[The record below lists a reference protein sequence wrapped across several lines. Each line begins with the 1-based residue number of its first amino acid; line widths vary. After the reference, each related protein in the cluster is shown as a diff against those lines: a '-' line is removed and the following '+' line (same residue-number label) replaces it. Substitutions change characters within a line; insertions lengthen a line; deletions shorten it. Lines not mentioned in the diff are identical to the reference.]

1 MIKQFK
7 RAAWALLG
15 AGLTWLG
22 SGPGAAA
29 AGSVPTA
36 KPESAGLSAERLA
49 RIHTAMQ
56 AQIDAGN
63 IAGVVTLVDW
73 RNPHVHVFFNVTQQD
88 KSVEN
93 WAVELESPA
102 DEGADRIVVFGEEN
116 LVHGVQGLHFRARRT
131 VRSS

>member
-1 MIKQFK
+1 MRKQFK

-63 IAGVVTLVDW
+63 IAGVVTLV
-73 RNPHVHVFFNVTQQD
+73 
-88 KSVEN
+88 
-93 WAVELESPA
+93 
-102 DEGADRIVVFGEEN
+102 
-116 LVHGVQGLHFRARRT
+116 ARRGKLAHLEAQGFADIAKRT
-131 VRSS
+131 PMRTDNIFGLASMSKPITGAAVMMLVESGQIRQIGRAHV